1 MAFDKL
7 RVAKSG
13 GIATLTLNQP
23 EKRNAISFEMWKTL
37 PKILADL
44 ENDPTIR
51 AVVIRGEG
59 GKAFS
64 AGNDISEFEEK
75 RSGAEAITEYNAVS
89 RHALEILGAFPK
101 PTIAMIEGYCIGGGV
116 EVALLCDLQ
125 IAAEGSRFA
134 VPAAKLGLGYRYHDI
149 RLLVDAIGA
158 GATKEMLFT
167 GRLFSAEEALAMGLV
182 RRVVPAQNLATTVEE
197 LARSIAEN
205 APLTVTAAKLM
216 VAQATR
222 DPGVADRA
230 LCESLVDA
238 CHASEDYAEGRLAFR
253 EKRPP
258 RFKGR

>member
-1 MAFDKL
+1 MTFDKL
-7 RVAKSG
+7 RVAKNA

-23 EKRNAISFEMWKTL
+23 EKRNAISFEMWETL

-44 ENDPTIR
+44 EGDAAIR
-51 AVVIRGEG
+51 VVIVRGEG

-75 RSGAEAITEYNAVS
+75 RSGAEAVAEYNAVS
-89 RHALEILGAFPK
+89 RHALETLGAFPK
-101 PTIAMIEGYCIGGGV
+101 PTIAMIEGYCIGGGI
-116 EVALLCDLQ
+116 EIALLCDLQ
-125 IAAEGSRFA
+125 IATEGSRFA

-182 RRVVPAQNLATTVEE
+182 RRVVPAPNLATMVEE

-205 APLTVTAAKLM
+205 APLTVKAAKLM
-216 VAQATR
+216 AAQAIR

-230 LCESLVDA
+230 LCERLVDA
-238 CHASEDYAEGRLAFR
+238 CHASEDYAEGRSAFR
-253 EKRPP
+253 EKRKP

>member
-7 RVAKSG
+7 RVAKSD

-37 PKILADL
+37 PRILADL
-44 ENDPTIR
+44 EGDATIR
-51 AVVIRGEG
+51 VVIVRGEG
-59 GKAFS
+59 GQAFS

-75 RSGAEAITEYNAVS
+75 RSGANAITEYNAVS
-89 RHALEILGAFPK
+89 RHALESLGTLPK
-101 PTIAMIEGYCIGGGV
+101 PTIAMIEGYCIGGGI
-116 EVALLCDLQ
+116 EIALLCDLQ

-149 RLLVDAIGA
+149 RLLVDAVGA

-182 RRVVPAQNLATTVEE
+182 RRVVSAQSLATTVEE

-205 APLTVTAAKLM
+205 APLTVKAAKLM
-216 VAQATR
+216 AAQAIR
-222 DPGVADRA
+222 DPGIADRA
-230 LCESLVDA
+230 LCDRLVDA

-253 EKRPP
+253 EKRKP

>member
-1 MAFDKL
+1 MTADKL
-7 RVAKSG
+7 RVAKNG
-13 GIATLTLNQP
+13 AIATLTLNQP

-37 PKILADL
+37 PIILADL
-44 ENDPTIR
+44 EGDAAIR
-51 AVVIRGEG
+51 VVIVRGEG
-59 GKAFS
+59 GQAFS

-75 RSGAEAITEYNAVS
+75 RSGANAIAEYNAVS
-89 RHALEILGAFPK
+89 RHALETLGAFPK
-101 PTIAMIEGYCIGGGV
+101 PTIAMIEGYCIGGGI
-116 EVALLCDLQ
+116 EIALLCDLQ

-149 RLLVDAIGA
+149 RLLVDAVGA

-205 APLTVTAAKLM
+205 APLTVKAAKLM
-216 VAQATR
+216 AEQAIR
-222 DPGVADRA
+222 DPGVADGA
-230 LCESLVDA
+230 LCDRLVDA

-253 EKRPP
+253 EKRRP

>member
-1 MAFDKL
+1 MTSGKL
-7 RVAKSG
+7 RVTKNGA
-13 GIATLTLNQP
+13 IATLTLNQP
-23 EKRNAISFEMWKTL
+23 EKRNAISFAMWKTL
-37 PKILADL
+37 PDILTDL
-44 ENDPTIR
+44 HGDTAIR
-51 AVVIRGEG
+51 VVIVRGEG

-75 RSGAEAITEYNAVS
+75 RSGADAIAEYNAVS
-89 RHALEILGAFPK
+89 RHALEALGAFPK
-101 PTIAMIEGYCIGGGV
+101 PTIAMIEGYCIGGGI
-116 EVALLCDLQ
+116 EIALSCDLQ

-149 RLLVDAIGA
+149 RLLVDAVGA

-182 RRVVPAQNLATTVEE
+182 RRVVPAQNLTTAVEE

-205 APLTVTAAKLM
+205 APLTVKAAKLM
-216 VAQATR
+216 AAQAIR
-222 DPGVADRA
+222 DPGIADRT
-230 LCESLVDA
+230 LCDRLVDA

-253 EKRPP
+253 EKRKP